1 MCLPRRLRAQV
12 RCGVGCPDLSFAQ
25 VIGKRQ
31 QGEAGQESLE
41 AYERVLTFLN
51 LTDRSDPVTEMVA
64 SHILKCAAEGV
75 IDRHH
80 LYDCAVAALRS

>member
-1 MCLPRRLRAQV
+1 MPINRLLAKTAYDAEQTRE
-12 RCGVGCPDLSFAQ
+12 
-25 VIGKRQ
+25 IIY
-31 QGEAGQESLE
+31 